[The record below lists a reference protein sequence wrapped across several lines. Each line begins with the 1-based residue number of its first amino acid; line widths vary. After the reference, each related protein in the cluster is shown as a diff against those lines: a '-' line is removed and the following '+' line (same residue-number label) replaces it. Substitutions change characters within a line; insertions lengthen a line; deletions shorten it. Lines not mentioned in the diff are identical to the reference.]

1 MLHLLQTPKSTDD
14 SLTQIDQPDAI
25 AFAYEH
31 FGRLVSD
38 ETPTRWLTMK
48 ADSVSKAGQ
57 AFKSYVGMVVYIDRQ
72 TVRVWHCSYRD
83 LGIYSHGS
91 SVEGRQFLR
100 DLAIR
105 PTAEPW
111 IGIIRGQ
118 KGIHPSSL
126 RLNMPGATETYV
138 TDDGLTVVRRPALI
152 RSIAERLRHV
162 GGDDALDVLMDLY
175 RLNAMPERAR
185 VMHAAKLGHDDDDR
199 SDELQRLAW
208 LIVRNGVSIK
218 DVKACLEM
226 AEDVR

>member
-1 MLHLLQTPKSTDD
+1 M
-14 SLTQIDQPDAI
+14 QIDLPDAI
-25 AFAYEH
+25 TFAYEH
-31 FGRLVSD
+31 LGRLVSD
-38 ETPTRWLTMK
+38 ESPTSWLTMK
-48 ADSVSKAGQ
+48 ADSRSKSGLPM
-57 AFKSYVGMVVYIDRQ
+57 KSYVGMVVYIDRQ
-72 TVRVWHCSYRD
+72 TVRVWHCSYYD
-83 LGIYSHGS
+83 LGIYSCGS
-91 SVEGRQFLR
+91 SAEGRQYLR

-105 PTAEPW
+105 PAQEPW

-118 KGIHPSSL
+118 NETIPSSL

-138 TDDGLTVVRRPALI
+138 TDDGVTIVRRPSLI
-152 RSIAERLRHV
+152 RSIAERLRRV
-162 GGDDALDVLMDLY
+162 GGDDVLDVLMDLY

>member
-1 MLHLLQTPKSTDD
+1 M
-14 SLTQIDQPDAI
+14 QIDQPDAI

-57 AFKSYVGMVVYIDRQ
+57 AFKSYVGMVVYIDPKRAL
-72 TVRVWHCSYRD
+72 VWHCSYRD
-83 LGIYSHGS
+83 LGIHSQGS

-126 RLNMPGATETYV
+126 RLNLPGATETYV

-152 RSIAERLRHV
+152 RSIAERLREV

-175 RLNAMPERAR
+175 RLNAMQSAH
-185 VMHAAKLGHDDDDR
+185 VSCM
-199 SDELQRLAW
+199 LQSLAMMTT
-208 LIVRNGVSIK
+208 IVPMSFNVLRG
-218 DVKACLEM
+218 
-226 AEDVR
+226 

>member
-1 MLHLLQTPKSTDD
+1 M
-14 SLTQIDQPDAI
+14 QIDPPDAI

-31 FGRLVSD
+31 LGRRVSD
-38 ETPTRWLTMK
+38 ETPTRWLTVK
-48 ADSVSKAGQ
+48 ADTVSKNGRPM
-57 AFKSYVGMVVYIDRQ
+57 KGYVGMVVYIDRQ

-218 DVKACLEM
+218 DVKAYL
-226 AEDVR
+226 ALTEDAPKETGH

>member
-1 MLHLLQTPKSTDD
+1 M
-14 SLTQIDQPDAI
+14 QIDQPDAI

-57 AFKSYVGMVVYIDRQ
+57 AFKSYVGMVVYIDQ
-72 TVRVWHCSYRD
+72 EQALVWHCSYRD
-83 LGIYSHGS
+83 LGIYSQGS
-91 SVEGRQFLR
+91 SVEGRKFLR
-100 DLAIR
+100 DRAIR
-105 PTAEPW
+105 PTHEPW

-118 KGIHPSSL
+118 NRIHPSSL
-126 RLNMPGATETYV
+126 RLNLPGATETYV

-152 RSIAERLRHV
+152 RSIAERLRLV

-208 LIVRNGVSIK
+208 LIVRNSVSIK